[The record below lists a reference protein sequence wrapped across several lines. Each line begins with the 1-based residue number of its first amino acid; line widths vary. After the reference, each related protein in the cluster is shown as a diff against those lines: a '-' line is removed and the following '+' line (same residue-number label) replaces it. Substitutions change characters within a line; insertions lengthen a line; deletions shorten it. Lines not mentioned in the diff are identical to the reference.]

1 MTVPGGR
8 QVESGK
14 TAIAPGKTQKVVV
27 NIPTKYIK
35 TKDLYT
41 KNVEVETND
50 PDASVVKLTMRLRVM
65 EILAITPAQVNFG
78 KVKTGSTSRQEITI
92 LNKGKDTI
100 TLTRIV
106 AVPDSVLFVAP
117 QGERRLDPGKSMQW
131 EVVYK
136 PSLPDDRFL
145 GTVQIETSLESLRK
159 VIRVSAEVVSN

>member
-1 MTVPGGR
+1 MI
-8 QVESGK
+8 S
-14 TAIAPGKTQKVVV
+14 PGKTQKVVV

-50 PDASVVKLTMRLRVM
+50 PDASVVKLAMRLRVV

-78 KVKTGSTSRQEITI
+78 KVKPGSTSRQEITI

-106 AVPDSVLFVAP
+106 PVLIRCSLWLLRGREGLTLGNPCNGRSSTNHRCPMTVFSVLF
-117 QGERRLDPGKSMQW
+117 RL
-131 EVVYK
+131 K
-136 PSLPDDRFL
+136 PVWNLSGRLSGSP
-145 GTVQIETSLESLRK
+145 LRL
-159 VIRVSAEVVSN
+159 